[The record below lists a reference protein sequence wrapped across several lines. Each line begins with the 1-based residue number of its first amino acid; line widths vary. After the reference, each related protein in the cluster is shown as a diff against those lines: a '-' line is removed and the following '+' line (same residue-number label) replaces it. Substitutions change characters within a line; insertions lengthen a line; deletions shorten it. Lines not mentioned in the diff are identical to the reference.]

1 MLRSLSLRIAR
12 PVLMNGLPPPS
23 DPGDATAPAEPG
35 MKPPECITASHP
47 SLPHHPDKC
56 PTNDQRPRNT
66 ENQKPNDETA
76 QSVIPSSFEIC
87 HSSFLGHSSWWG
99 IHRSLLVE
107 ARAFLLH
114 DRRADLIAGELHAE
128 AHVARR
134 GPADPHPIDHLA
146 LDRERRNRIEHQRL
160 TLS

>member
-56 PTNDQRPRNT
+56 PTNDPPMT
-66 ENQKPNDETA
+66 ND
-76 QSVIPSSFEIC
+76 QGIPKTKSRMTKQ
-87 HSSFLGHSSWWG
+87 HRVSFLRHLKFVIRHSLGIRLGGHSQ
-99 IHRSLLVE
+99 VT
-107 ARAFLLH
+107 
-114 DRRADLIAGELHAE
+114 
-128 AHVARR
+128 
-134 GPADPHPIDHLA
+134 PC
-146 LDRERRNRIEHQRL
+146 
-160 TLS
+160 